1 MQDCRIKFEIESR
14 LINKKREIL
23 QQNINHISKKILK
36 RLSLNPMYDNVTM
49 NHVKK
54 IINDNF
60 ITTESISASNSIVMQ
75 NFKQIRQGVV
85 VPIIDA
91 DETDADT
98 VKGTE

>member
-1 MQDCRIKFEIESR
+1 
-14 LINKKREIL
+14 
-23 QQNINHISKKILK
+23 
-36 RLSLNPMYDNVTM
+36 MYENVTM

-60 ITTESISASNSIVMQ
+60 ITTESISASNSIVMR
-75 NFKQIRQGVV
+75 NFKQINQGVAI
-85 VPIIDA
+85 PNIDA